1 MEHTAHKAS
10 KTINLI
16 LGILVIILVFLVVSL
31 ISSYKQANIGKIIHS
46 HVTALKNNETAG
58 GAAVNISTVQSWMTF
73 DYINRLF
80 GLPPDYLKAT
90 LSISD
95 PIYPHLSLLRYSHL
109 RGTSVMQEVAAV
121 KEAIQAYLAPTK

>member
-1 MEHTAHKAS
+1 MEHTAHKTS

-31 ISSYKQANIGKIIHS
+31 ISSYRQSNIGRIIHS
-46 HVTALKNNETAG
+46 HVTALKNNETSAG
-58 GAAVNISTVQSWMTF
+58 RAVNVSAVQSWMTF

-90 LSISD
+90 LAISD
-95 PIYPHLSLLRYSHL
+95 PVYPHLTLLHYSHL
-109 RGTSVMQEVAAV
+109 QGTSMVQGVAAV
-121 KEAIQAYLAPTK
+121 KEAIEAYLAPTK